1 MGLVVL
7 AVLILGLFLIDS
19 IFRISRIE
27 LEKSEVQGMLFSMND
42 AVIAYDQNFKVTLV
56 NETFEQ
62 LCGVKK
68 EELINKNITPELNNI
83 ERYSVLA
90 KIVFPSLAPEM
101 YRTSP
106 NTNPSKILIK
116 IFKPREYILEIITSR
131 VENKYDK
138 SFGFVKI
145 IKDRTREEQLMKSKS
160 DFITIAAHQLRTPL
174 TGVAWGVEVMYKKE
188 IGEINPNQ
196 EKILKQSLDALKDMS
211 RTIDDLLKAASIEE
225 GKFGYQF
232 EVADIVSIINELL
245 SASLIKGEEKKLK
258 FVFYPPDFQVPKFVM
273 DKEKI
278 RVVISNL
285 IDNAIKYNVENG
297 EVGIKIEKVKDKPFI
312 KISVTDTGIGI
323 NEKEFNSIF
332 EKFYRSAVV
341 MKSHT
346 TGIGLGLYISKNIVK
361 NHGGEI

>member
-1 MGLVVL
+1 MYKLDWFDYILGLIVVVL
-7 AVLILGLFLIDS
+7 FVLGLFLIDS

-27 LEKSEVQGMLFSMND
+27 LEKSEVQGMLSSMND

-62 LCGVKK
+62 LCGIKK
-68 EELINKNITPELNNI
+68 EELINKNITPELNNV

-138 SFGFVKI
+138 SFGFVRI

-174 TGVAWGVEVMYKKE
+174 TGV
-188 IGEINPNQ
+188 
-196 EKILKQSLDALKDMS
+196 
-211 RTIDDLLKAASIEE
+211 T
-225 GKFGYQF
+225 
-232 EVADIVSIINELL
+232 
-245 SASLIKGEEKKLK
+245 
-258 FVFYPPDFQVPKFVM
+258 
-273 DKEKI
+273 
-278 RVVISNL
+278 
-285 IDNAIKYNVENG
+285 
-297 EVGIKIEKVKDKPFI
+297 
-312 KISVTDTGIGI
+312 
-323 NEKEFNSIF
+323 
-332 EKFYRSAVV
+332 
-341 MKSHT
+341 
-346 TGIGLGLYISKNIVK
+346 
-361 NHGGEI
+361 